1 MLDKPRYINVGGW
14 LLDLNVPKV
23 MGIINVTPD
32 SFYSGSR
39 LNRDDEIVAAAEQM
53 IKDGVDIIDIGGS
66 SSRPGASETPVGE
79 EEKRVL
85 PAVKLIRKEFP
96 NAIISVDTCRA
107 SIAEKA
113 VVEYGAHI
121 VNDISGGEADAEM
134 FEVIS
139 KIKVPYILM
148 HMQGCSKTMQNNPVY
163 NDVVSDILKY
173 FSKKIFKL
181 RSMGVN
187 DIIIDPGFGFG
198 KSVDHNFEL
207 LRKLEDFAIAGLP
220 LLVGLSRKSVI
231 WKTLNI
237 APEEALAGTVALNTV
252 ALIKGA
258 DIIRVHDVKE
268 AVQTVRLVCG
278 IKNEN
283 RKIN

>member
-1 MLDKPRYINVGGW
+1 LDKPRYINAGGR
-14 LLDLNVPKV
+14 LLDLNIPKV

-32 SFYSGSR
+32 SFYSKSR
-39 LNRDDEIVAAAEQM
+39 FNSNSEIAAAAEQM

-66 SSRPGASETPVGE
+66 SSRPGAKETPADD

-85 PAVKLIRKEFP
+85 SAVKLIRKEFP
-96 NAIISVDTCRA
+96 DVIISVDTYRSA
-107 SIAEKA
+107 IAEKA

-121 VNDISGGEADAEM
+121 VNDISGGDADAEM
-134 FEVIS
+134 FKIIS

-148 HMQGCSKTMQNNPVY
+148 HTRGCPKIMQNNPVY

-173 FSKKIFKL
+173 FSNRIFKL
-181 RSMGVN
+181 RSAGVN

-198 KSVDHNFEL
+198 KSIEHNFEL
-207 LRKLEDFAIAGLP
+207 LQKLEDFAIAGLP
-220 LLVGLSRKSVI
+220 LLVGLSRKSLI

-237 APEEALAGTVALNTV
+237 KPEEALAGTIALNTL
-252 ALIKGA
+252 ALMKGA

-268 AVQTVRLVCG
+268 AIQTVKLVC
-278 IKNEN
+278 
-283 RKIN
+283 KI